1 MTHLQNTAASNERSG
16 STRNDGGEERTPK
29 EPLAPDFGAMD
40 DRSVRAW
47 TEAMSVAPLGDGR
60 YSVEGQS
67 DETYVV
73 DLPESGCT
81 CPDHTIRGERCKH
94 LRRVVIEVNRG
105 RVAPPGRVRGICEAC
120 GREAF
125 LPEGGPPL
133 CDTCRLDPGDFATD
147 RETGD
152 TVVVARVT
160 GARADEVTVGS
171 RGRTVADYPTNE
183 GYPSDDLVVEVVYPF
198 SRSGVSFADLPRY
211 SFPFSRLA
219 RREESLVGP
228 FDRYGPRG

>member
-1 MTHLQNTAASNERSG
+1 MTHLQNTTASNELPG
-16 STRNDGGEERTPK
+16 STRNDGGVDRTPK

-40 DRSVRAW
+40 ERSVRAW
-47 TEAMSVAPLGDGR
+47 TEAMAVGSLGGGR
-60 YSVEGQS
+60 YTVEGQS
-67 DETYVV
+67 GETYVV
-73 DLPESGCT
+73 DLPASDCT

-105 RVAPPGRVRGICEAC
+105 RVAPPGKVRGTCEAC

-133 CDTCRLDPGDFATD
+133 CDACGFDPGDLATD

-160 GARADEVTVGS
+160 DARADEVTVGS
-171 RGRTVADYPTNE
+171 RAQTVAEYPTNE

-198 SRSGVSFADLPRY
+198 SRPRTPFADLPRY
-211 SFPFSRLA
+211 SFPLSRLSH
-219 RREESLVGP
+219 REGAFVDA
-228 FDRYGPRG
+228 FDR